1 MNTQRRVLVVDDEI
15 ILLLD
20 LVDQLSEAGFEALPA
35 TTAKG
40 AVSLLD
46 GVDALV
52 TDIDLPGNY
61 SGVKLARLA
70 ARLRPG
76 LPIIV
81 VSGGKAPAAEDLP
94 QGAQF
99 FPKPYRMATILSAL
113 TNKLHMQAA

>member
-1 MNTQRRVLVVDDEI
+1 MHAMRRVLVVDDEI

-20 LVDQLSEAGFEALPA
+20 LVDQLSEAGFEAKPV

-46 GVDALV
+46 SVDALV

-61 SGVKLARLA
+61 SGIQLARLA

-76 LPIIV
+76 LPIVI
-81 VSGGKAPAAEDLP
+81 VSGGSRPSPQDLP
-94 QGAQF
+94 EGALF
-99 FPKPYRMATILSAL
+99 LPKPYRTDAIIAAL
-113 TNKLHMQAA
+113 DNKLGRRAA